1 MRGLSGAS
9 LALAATVALSSVAG
23 CSQIGSLKALK
34 VDKEANAAYQSADY
48 KRASDLY
55 EEALTAAPDEPR
67 IVSAYFFLAN
77 SYDQQFKPSKK
88 GDRPTMRCSKKR

>member
-34 VDKEANAAYQSADY
+34 VDKEANAASAIQ
-48 KRASDLY
+48 A
-55 EEALTAAPDEPR
+55 
-67 IVSAYFFLAN
+67 
-77 SYDQQFKPSKK
+77 Q
-88 GDRPTMRCSKKR
+88 